1 MDNSQTNQF
10 VNPNLFNQD
19 NEESGKDSLREYL
32 MLFRVHWVAM
42 TLIFFGAV
50 LVTLFYLFNATNYYS
65 TSTSIKINKPQES
78 ILTSSLLTDFG
89 GQGGDRYIANEID
102 LMQTYPIREKAA
114 RLILDTLEV
123 IEDKNSLYY
132 AYKDPEDNSL
142 GFRSVESMTGL
153 LGRIVTIEQKRGLDV
168 VTLAAESPSPVEA
181 AIISNLYASAY
192 SQFSL
197 ETSRQDLTNT
207 ITYLTQEK
215 DRKLRDLNNAEASLE
230 DFQRRSGL
238 INLSAQSVKLIES
251 LTELDKSKG
260 FSQVELTGNQTKYSE
275 LRNEIEKIDPQ
286 LVTYLEGQLSQQYVT
301 DLQSKIS
308 ELELQKNI
316 ELSNTQ
322 TPAVRSKIESDY
334 EQRISPLRRSL
345 DERISKLEEA
355 LFVQTPDQ
363 RRTLVQQ
370 LLITGVEVS
379 ESRAR
384 LNTISGLLG
393 KYEREFNLLPAQA
406 LELAKIERQR
416 LSSEK
421 LYLLLEEKY
430 QEALIN
436 QNARI
441 GNVAITDPARV
452 PSNPSKP
459 NKQMVLLAGIAIGLA
474 LGVGYA
480 FGRNYLDR
488 SIKSPED
495 LEKKGVTILA
505 WVPSIEDL
513 KDRKGGSPEELVV
526 LNKSTSTAAES
537 FKAMRTRVQFAKL
550 EEKPLKSILVT
561 SSIPGEGKTFVSSN
575 LASSFAIDNKK
586 VLLLDCDLRKPRMH
600 NVFAADRFPGLSD
613 FLFSNVELDDI
624 IRDTQNENLKFIT
637 AGTIP
642 PNPSEL
648 LGSVQMKNFLKSL
661 EERFD
666 MVIIDSPPLISVTDS
681 EILFTLTDGGILVA
695 KAQKTPIDV
704 VLKSSRTLNTMN
716 PHNYLGCVL
725 NDFNIKGSY
734 GYYYNYYYYYSA
746 PEKKS

>member
-1 MDNSQTNQF
+1 
-10 VNPNLFNQD
+10 
-19 NEESGKDSLREYL
+19 

-42 TLIFFGAV
+42 TLIFLGAV
-50 LVTLFYLFNATNYYS
+50 LVTIFYLYNATNYYNS
-65 TSTSIKINKPQES
+65 SVSMKVNKPQES
-78 ILTSSLLTDFG
+78 ILTGSLLSDFG
-89 GQGGDRYIANEID
+89 GREGDRYIANEID
-102 LMQTYPIREKAA
+102 LMQTYPIRERAA
-114 RLILDTLEV
+114 RLILDTLEI
-123 IEDKNSLYY
+123 IENKSHLYY
-132 AYKDPEDNSL
+132 IFSDPEDHSK
-142 GFRSVESMTGL
+142 GFRSVESMTEL
-153 LGRIVTIEQKRGLDV
+153 LGRIVTIEQKRGIDV
-168 VTLAAESPSPVEA
+168 VTLAAESPSQIEA
-181 AIISNLYASAY
+181 AIFANKYANAY
-192 SQFSL
+192 ERASL
-197 ETSRQDLTNT
+197 EISRQDLTNT
-207 ITYLTQEK
+207 ISYLTQEK

-238 INLSAQSVKLIES
+238 INLDVQSSQLVNS

-260 FSQVELTGNQTKYSE
+260 FSQVELTGNQTKYNE

-308 ELELQKNI
+308 ELELQQNI

-322 TPAVRSKIESDY
+322 TPAVRQKIETDY
-334 EQRISPLRRSL
+334 EQRLQPLRRSL
-345 DERISKLEEA
+345 NERVSKVEEA
-355 LFVQTPDQ
+355 LYVQTPEQ

-406 LELAKIERQR
+406 LDLAKIERQR
-416 LSSEK
+416 ISSEK

-441 GNVAITDPARV
+441 GNVSITDPARI
-452 PSNPSKP
+452 PNSPSKP
-459 NKQMVLLAGIAIGLA
+459 NKQIVLLAGIAIGLA

-505 WVPSIEDL
+505 WVPSIDTL
-513 KDRKGGSPEELVV
+513 KEQKGGSPEELVV

-537 FKAMRTRVQFAKL
+537 FKALRTRVQFAKL

-648 LGSVQMKNFLKSL
+648 LGSVQMKNFLNTL
-661 EERFD
+661 EEKFD

-704 VLKSSRTLNTMN
+704 VLKSSRTLTNMN
-716 PHNYLGCVL
+716 AHNFLGCVL

-734 GYYYNYYYYYSA
+734 GYYYNYYYYYST